1 MVSLKGNKLNLIVS
15 SLQCKIFERI
25 KYTKCDQ
32 FLIMLNKTID
42 IRRIIIKK
50 KIMRGQNFKWRIGH
64 FSTVA
69 TICVF
74 N

>member
-15 SLQCKIFERI
+15 SLWCKFFERI
-25 KYTKCDQ
+25 KYTKNDQ
-32 FLIMLNKTID
+32 FLIMFNKTID
-42 IRRIIIKK
+42 IQTNNKK
-50 KIMRGQNFKWRIGH
+50 KNLNFKWRIGRIGH